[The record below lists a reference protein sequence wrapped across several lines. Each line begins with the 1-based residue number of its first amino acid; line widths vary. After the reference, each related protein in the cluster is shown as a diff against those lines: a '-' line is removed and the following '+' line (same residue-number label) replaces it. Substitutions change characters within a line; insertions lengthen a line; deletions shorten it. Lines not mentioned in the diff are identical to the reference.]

1 MGSRQL
7 GVWTTSSLT
16 STKTISSKL
25 PADSSPGERGIL
37 SVRSLHISQAEQ
49 MTVLEVVQLR
59 PAYIESLSRHKWSE
73 PLTQRLINWGYIV
86 RGLGNK
92 GIRGV

>member
-1 MGSRQL
+1 
-7 GVWTTSSLT
+7 
-16 STKTISSKL
+16 
-25 PADSSPGERGIL
+25 
-37 SVRSLHISQAEQ
+37 